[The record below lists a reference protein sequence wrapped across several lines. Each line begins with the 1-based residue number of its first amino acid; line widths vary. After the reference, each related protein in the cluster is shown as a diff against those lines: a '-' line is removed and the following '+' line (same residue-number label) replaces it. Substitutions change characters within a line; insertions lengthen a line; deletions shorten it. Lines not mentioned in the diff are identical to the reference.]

1 MTVPVLTIDGPSGA
15 GKGTVSRA
23 VAKLL
28 NWHYLDSGSIY
39 RSLAIA
45 VLQAGVDLNDV
56 AGICLIAKSMVL
68 EFDCGVELA
77 VRLNGRDITSQLA
90 TETTGNAAS
99 IAAAYPEVRAVLL
112 QKQKDFQQLPGLVA
126 DGRDMGSV
134 VFPDAEFK
142 VYLTASAEERASRRY
157 KQLIE
162 KGIDANL
169 LQITR
174 EIEARDQRDRERAAA
189 PLTVP
194 QGACYIDSSSLS
206 IQQVIDAVMDL
217 VGLEN
222 GMDAEGR
229 VM

>member
-1 MTVPVLTIDGPSGA
+1 MSIPVLTIDGPSGA

-28 NWHYLDSGSIY
+28 GWNYLDSGSIY

-45 VLQAGVDLNDV
+45 CLQAQVDLSDV
-56 AGICLIAKSMVL
+56 AAVCDIAQNMLLS
-68 EFDCGVELA
+68 FDCGETLQVK
-77 VRLNGRDITSQLA
+77 LNGQNITHLLG

-99 IAAAYPEVRAVLL
+99 IVAAYPEVRAILL

-134 VFPDAEFK
+134 VFPTADYK
-142 VYLTASAEERASRRY
+142 VYLTASADERAGRRY

-169 LQITR
+169 ALITR
-174 EIEARDQRDRERAAA
+174 EIEGRDRRDSERATA
-189 PLTVP
+189 PLIVP
-194 QGACYIDSSSLS
+194 EGATYIDSSRLS
-206 IQQVIDAVMDL
+206 IQQVIDTVIEL
-217 VGLEN
+217 VQ
-222 GMDAEGR
+222 
-229 VM
+229 

>member
-1 MTVPVLTIDGPSGA
+1 MIIPVLTIDGPSGA

-28 NWHYLDSGSIY
+28 GWNYLDSGSIY

-45 VLQAGVDLNDV
+45 CLQAEVDLSDV
-56 AGICLIAKSMVL
+56 AAVCSIAQNMQLS
-68 EFDCGVELA
+68 FDCGESLQVF
-77 VRLNGRDITSQLA
+77 LNGQNITHLLA

-99 IAAAYPEVRAVLL
+99 IVAAYPEVRAILL
-112 QKQKDFQQLPGLVA
+112 QKQKDFQQSPGLVA

-134 VFPDAEFK
+134 VFPDAQFK

-174 EIEARDQRDRERAAA
+174 EIEERDRRDSERATA
-189 PLTVP
+189 PLMVP
-194 QGACYIDSSSLS
+194 EGATYIDSSSLS
-206 IQQVIDAVMDL
+206 IQQVIDAVIAL
-217 VGLEN
+217 V
-222 GMDAEGR
+222 R
-229 VM
+229 